1 MTQNSH
7 DKIHREELKRRIE
20 DCRLR
25 VRRARL
31 ARNHAKER
39 DFERAPTDEG
49 EEVRCE
55 DELDARSVIAVGVLQ

>member
-7 DKIHREELKRRIE
+7 DKLQQEELKRRIE

-31 ARNHAKER
+31 ARRRALWR
-39 DFERAPTDEG
+39 DDERAPKA

-55 DELDARSVIAVGVLQ
+55 DELDAGAVIAVGVLQ